1 MFSAGLK
8 LGVPFSELVD
18 MHVPD
23 LVMMLDS
30 TIPMETGEKTGGT
43 VAKEATRNATQSDI
57 KAILG

>member
-30 TIPMETGEKTGGT
+30 TIPMDKGGNGG
-43 VAKEATRNATQSDI
+43 AAARDATRDATQADI
-57 KAILG
+57 AILR

>member
-8 LGVPFSELVD
+8 LGIPFRELVD

-30 TIPMETGEKTGGT
+30 TIPMETGGGGAVPQE
-43 VAKEATRNATQSDI
+43 VARNATQADI
-57 KAILG
+57 KAIFG

>member
-30 TIPMETGEKTGGT
+30 TIPMETGGKTGGA
-43 VAKEATRNATQSDI
+43 VAQETARDATQSDI
-57 KAILG
+57 KAIFG

>member
-43 VAKEATRNATQSDI
+43 VAKEATRNATQ
-57 KAILG
+57 

>member
-43 VAKEATRNATQSDI
+43 DARETTRNATQSDI
-57 KAILG
+57 KAIFG